1 MFNSKLKLQIK
12 SLEEFVES
20 QEERLSALENDYKE
34 FLEWKKMR
42 DANEKAAATL
52 GHFYIAADDTAI
64 LERLIQEVNKDPD
77 LAVLM
82 TTAQGT
88 TLSLRT
94 HPQPKF
100 NGNVARFIG
109 LGEE

>member
-1 MFNSKLKLQIK
+1 MFNKKLKLRIK
-12 SLEEFVES
+12 SLEDFVES
-20 QEERLSALENDYKE
+20 QEERLSSLEKDYTE

-42 DANEKAAATL
+42 DANEAAAATL
-52 GHFYIAADDTAI
+52 GHFYISADDIAM
-64 LERLIQEVNKDPD
+64 LERLIQETNKDPD

-88 TLSLRT
+88 TVSLRSW
-94 HPQPKF
+94 PQPKF
-100 NGNVARFIG
+100 NGNVAHFNG